1 MRQLNSVARHLDCD
15 GLTTFVD
22 PGLERVQHMMTD
34 YQRRIADL
42 EYKLMA
48 TTAHLNQILPT
59 YNGAGRGVDP
69 SEFMV
74 NFSKVPVS
82 MCHSFVCVCVW

>member
-22 PGLERVQHMMTD
+22 PGLERVQQMMTE
-34 YQRRIADL
+34 YQRRIVDL

-48 TTAHLNQILPT
+48 TTAHLNQIMPT
-59 YNGAGRGVDP
+59 LNGAGHGVDP
-69 SEFMV
+69 SEYMV
-74 NFSKVPVS
+74 NLACTPVPVK
-82 MCHSFVCVCVW
+82 CVCV